1 MKKVVSLMLA
11 AAMCFGLVG
20 CGTEYEDT
28 NGEDD
33 YTLQTIT
40 DENIIALDVGAS
52 GLSYSEESLNG
63 AAYSAEYSAKS
74 FNGVERIYFENYIL
88 PSDVNVYIGTMNVK
102 SGNFKLA
109 VVNNDEIIHEF
120 ALDTFNET
128 FRFEDITGDFSICVA
143 GEDAAFSFYIDVY

>member
-1 MKKVVSLMLA
+1 MKKVMSLMLA
-11 AAMCFGLVG
+11 AAMCLSLAA

-28 NGEDD
+28 NGEED

-40 DENIIALDVGAS
+40 DENIIALDIGAS
-52 GLSYSEESLNG
+52 GLSYSEDSLDG
-63 AAYSAEYSAKS
+63 ATISSEFSAKS
-74 FNGVERIYFENYIL
+74 FNGVERIYFASYIL

-120 ALDTFNET
+120 ALDTFSET
-128 FRFEDITGDFSICVA
+128 FCFEDITGDFFICVA